1 MTKCYKEKKNIFV
14 RKRPVGIRLMR
25 SRVDT
30 MLIPL
35 IEIDNNSIAAAAR
48 TCKLLGYFDIV
59 IFNSTSMKI
68 LSPTKAARPSFST
81 RELLLHMASWRQE
94 VKKTDA
100 SLEKTVHY
108 ISFSSQFL
116 LPPKNSL
123 WFGIFWTSKNA
134 FIFTCEKK
142 ESSLIYGWFSRMNS
156 FFLEACK
163 KLVRW
168 RLLV

>member
-1 MTKCYKEKKNIFV
+1 MTKCYKGKKNIFV

-108 ISFSSQFL
+108 ISFSSRNFCC
-116 LPPKNSL
+116 PPKTVFDSGNPEL
-123 WFGIFWTSKNA
+123 EKFNL
-134 FIFTCEKK
+134 FTCEK
-142 ESSLIYGWFSRMNS
+142 RN
-156 FFLEACK
+156 
-163 KLVRW
+163 
-168 RLLV
+168 LL

>member
-1 MTKCYKEKKNIFV
+1 
-14 RKRPVGIRLMR
+14 MR

-48 TCKLLGYFDIV
+48 TCKLLEYFDIV

-123 WFGIFWTSKNA
+123 WFRKSRTGKIQSFYVR
-134 FIFTCEKK
+134 KK

>member
-1 MTKCYKEKKNIFV
+1 MTKCYKGKKNIFV

-116 LPPKNSL
+116 LPPQKQSLIQEIQNWKNSIFL
-123 WFGIFWTSKNA
+123 RAKKGIFFDLWLIFKDE
-134 FIFTCEKK
+134 FIFP
-142 ESSLIYGWFSRMNS
+142 
-156 FFLEACK
+156 
-163 KLVRW
+163 
-168 RLLV
+168 